1 MCGSPWTANRVQY
14 GVMLLPP
21 PPPPSL
27 LVLLSPFPLPGFASY
42 FIDPKDASQ
51 TSLGP
56 FAANPYF
63 GGAKPEQ
70 VLLLEPGVYALRA
83 RVRTKYQGQIACDA
97 WATTAAAPPTITADG
112 SGSSSKKK
120 KKKNKKKA
128 RVPVSVSAGRA
139 PDFVAKE
146 GPLGRQAWVSYTV
159 CSNVPSPG
167 PNVRVE
173 VIPHHAHN
181 PTLLTAITTTPH
193 QLLVKS

>member
-120 KKKNKKKA
+120 KNKNKKKA

-181 PTLLTAITTTPH
+181 PTMLTAITTSHPTPI
-193 QLLVKS
+193 VG